1 MSKNQTIFAVKINDM
16 SAELEI
22 DNSKIKCI
30 TGNTVHFE
38 ALLSDLRSFVH
49 VKSNQI
55 LLNFYQKNQLVQ
67 CTITSK
73 HCLSITKSIEDL
85 AVPEGMIS

>member
-38 ALLSDLRSFVH
+38 ALLSDLRSCCTC
-49 VKSNQI
+49 QI
-55 LLNFYQKNQLVQ
+55 KLNFVEFLPKKS
-67 CTITSK
+67 TSSMYHYIK
-73 HCLSITKSIEDL
+73 ALSKCY
-85 AVPEGMIS
+85 ISFKKYLKL

>member
-22 DNSKIKCI
+22 DSSKIKCI

-73 HCLSITKSIEDL
+73 HSLS
-85 AVPEGMIS
+85 VISVLKNI

>member
-22 DNSKIKCI
+22 DSSKIKCI

-55 LLNFYQKNQLVQ
+55 LLNFYQKKPASSMYHYIKAL
-67 CTITSK
+67 SK
-73 HCLSITKSIEDL
+73 CY
-85 AVPEGMIS
+85 ISFKKYLKL